1 MAIAGVPSMVND
13 FTGGSFM
20 ETHYHSQFDN
30 DEFYDEQVYRLH
42 HELFALLILALD
54 ETAVVPLQFSPV
66 VQRIRKGLEQCRE
79 ICYRADVAGQLGE
92 KKRVLLEKIEELESL
107 SDRALRRCREE
118 YEAVEEYNRNYKQ
131 LLRDGKYDEAE
142 GLSGRP
148 DHWNR
153 SCLQGSNRSRTLLCG
168 LTGTEMCCILMRY
181 AVQI

>member
-92 KKRVLLEKIEELESL
+92 KKRVLLEK
-107 SDRALRRCREE
+107 LRNWRF
-118 YEAVEEYNRNYKQ
+118 
-131 LLRDGKYDEAE
+131 
-142 GLSGRP
+142 
-148 DHWNR
+148 
-153 SCLQGSNRSRTLLCG
+153 
-168 LTGTEMCCILMRY
+168 
-181 AVQI
+181 